1 MTGGSG
7 GIAHLNVH
15 CRVRRA
21 RYAQKHRVEADGE
34 ERIVHRGAEEGSFI
48 HGGFRSGSL
57 RKGLDIRAV
66 ACRRGGKKGVRY
78 VTPILKDFQAP
89 GTVTTSLMY

>member
-15 CRVRRA
+15 SRVRRA
-21 RYAQKHRVEADGE
+21 RYTQKHGFETDGE
-34 ERIVHRGAEEGSFI
+34 ERRVRSVTHD
-48 HGGFRSGSL
+48 GFRSGSL
-57 RKGLDIRAV
+57 RKGLNIWAV

-78 VTPILKDFQAP
+78 VTPILKDLQAP
-89 GTVTTSLMY
+89 GTVTTTSSLMY